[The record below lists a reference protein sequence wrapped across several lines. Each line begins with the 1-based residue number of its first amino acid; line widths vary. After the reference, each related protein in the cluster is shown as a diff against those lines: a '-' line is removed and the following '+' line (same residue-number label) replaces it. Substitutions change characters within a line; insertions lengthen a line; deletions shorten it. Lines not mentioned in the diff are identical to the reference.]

1 MNNLK
6 DILLEKLKVSK
17 NPKGMEYY
25 QIDVLEP
32 GSREK
37 AKAILLILKDR
48 YSWLFDEKD
57 ISILRSNNIQLGRFK
72 DEYNTGKYGGYKFT
86 LDLNQPEYAI
96 KRKYLWKSYSGV
108 FTEVEGFST
117 LEETLNA
124 FDEKLRKYGYLK
136 EE

>member
-1 MNNLK
+1 MTDSNETLH
-6 DILLEKLKVSK
+6 LLCRL
-17 NPKGMEYY
+17 
-25 QIDVLEP
+25 
-32 GSREK
+32 
-37 AKAILLILKDR
+37 R
-48 YSWLFDEKD
+48 YMQLPSQ
-57 ISILRSNNIQLGRFK
+57 SRSNNIQLGRFK

-86 LDLNQPEYAI
+86 LDLTQPEYAI